1 MTLEQA
7 IFHLVRVHTDDDEA
21 TGFHVKMGATP
32 GMFDCGRADYV
43 KAWETLRA
51 HIHLRT
57 SKDGS
62 PPRDT

>member
-7 IFHLVRVHTDDDEA
+7 IMHLVRIHTGDDEV

-32 GMFDCGRADYV
+32 TQFDSTTQDYV
-43 KAWETLRA
+43 KAWETLRS

-57 SKDGS
+57 SRDGTRS
-62 PPRDT
+62 